1 MGDLQQYSDGE
12 LMQELKAGNMIAF
25 DFLYKKY
32 SKRLYKFGYTIL
44 KSQEDAENLLQDVFL
59 CLWENRFKI
68 EKDSSVKYYLFTVT
82 YNTAIS
88 LLRKKAKES
97 QFIEYLQTLQDNTVM
112 SVDVEL
118 EYNEL
123 TAKLDEIINDLP
135 VRQKE
140 VYLLHKVEGLKYHEV
155 AERLNISINTVENH
169 MSRALKT
176 IRGKI
181 GNYSLVSVLFFY
193 LQY

>member
-1 MGDLQQYSDGE
+1 MTGLLQYSDEE
-12 LMQELKAGNMIAF
+12 LMLELKAGNMTAF
-25 DFLYKKY
+25 DLLYKKY
-32 SKRLYKFGYTIL
+32 NRKIYKFSNSIL
-44 KSQEDAENLLQDVFL
+44 KSQEESENLLQDVFM

-68 EKDSSVKYYLFTVT
+68 EKDSSIKYYLFTVT
-82 YNTAIS
+82 YNSAIT

-97 QFIEYLQTLQDNTVM
+97 QFIENLRTLQDNTVTA
-112 SVDVEL
+112 VDVEL

-123 TAKLDEIINDLP
+123 TAKLDEIINGLP
-135 VRQKE
+135 ARQKE

-169 MSRALKT
+169 MARALKT

-181 GNYSLVSVLFFY
+181 GNYSLVSILFLY